1 MDIYSF
7 YCAGINY
14 KKTDASVRGC
24 FAINAT
30 QYSSLLEKA
39 RQAGLKELFVLST
52 CNRTEIYGLAHSA
65 CELTQLLCS
74 ETSGSH
80 DVFKELAYVKQGP
93 AAVEHLYNVAAGL
106 DSQILGDYEI
116 VGQLKQAVKF
126 AKENGFVGTLLERMI
141 NGVLQASKAI
151 KSCTQLSSGTV
162 SVSFAAIQ
170 FLKAHVPN
178 IQNKKILLL
187 GTGKIGA
194 STCKNIV
201 DYIGNCSI
209 TLLNRTEGKAE
220 SLAKSLGVEVASYD
234 NLNNEIE
241 QSDVI
246 IVATNACEPVIRK
259 EHVLNRG
266 NKVLIDLSIPNN
278 IDTSVKE
285 LPYIQLVNVDQLS
298 KLSDQ
303 TLQKRLA
310 EVPKAKGIIAHHMQ
324 EFKEWYYN
332 RKYVPVLLAVKEKL
346 IAMHD
351 CSLYASVYADEKKA
365 LQPVNNVTIQKVI
378 NNMAVKMRCTHQPGC
393 NYIQAINDYIGCTTN

>member
-1 MDIYSF
+1 MDIYQF
-7 YCAGINY
+7 FCAGINY

-24 FAINAT
+24 FAINPT
-30 QYSSLLEKA
+30 QYASLLNKA
-39 RQAGLKELFVLST
+39 AQAGLKELFVLST

-74 ETSGSH
+74 ETSGSMET
-80 DVFKELAYVKQGP
+80 FQQLAYIKQGP

-116 VGQLKQAVKF
+116 VGQLKGAVKF
-126 AKENGFVGTLLERMI
+126 AKENGFIGTLLERMI
-141 NGVLQASKAI
+141 NGALQASKAI
-151 KSCTQLSSGTV
+151 KGCTQLSSGTV

-201 DYIGNCSI
+201 DYIGNCNI

-220 SLAKSLGVEVASYD
+220 SLANKLGVQAAGYD
-234 NLNNEIE
+234 NMYDEIAQAE
-241 QSDVI
+241 VI

-259 EHVLNRG
+259 AHVLNNG

-278 IDTSVKE
+278 IDTAVKE

-298 KLSDQ
+298 KLNDQ

-310 EVPKAKGIIAHHMQ
+310 EVPKAKAIIAHHMQ
-324 EFKEWYYN
+324 EFKEWFYN

-351 CSLYASVYADEKKA
+351 CSLYASVYAEDQKPR
-365 LQPVNNVTIQKVI
+365 QPIDNVAIQKVI
-378 NNMAVKMRCTHQPGC
+378 NSMAVKMRCTHQPGC

>member
-7 YCAGINY
+7 FCAGINY

-24 FAINAT
+24 FAINLT
-30 QYSSLLEKA
+30 QYASLLNKA

-52 CNRTEIYGLAHSA
+52 CNRTEIYGLAHTA

-74 ETSGSH
+74 ETSGSLET
-80 DVFKELAYVKQGP
+80 FKELAYIKQGP

-116 VGQLKQAVKF
+116 VGQLKGAVKF
-126 AKENGFVGTLLERMI
+126 AKENGCIGTLLERMI

-162 SVSFAAIQ
+162 SVAFATIQ

-194 STCKNIV
+194 STCKNII
-201 DYIGNCSI
+201 DYIGNCNI
-209 TLLNRTEGKAE
+209 TLLNRTDGKAE
-220 SLAKSLGVEVASYD
+220 SLARSLGVQVSSYD
-234 NLNNEIE
+234 NLDREIE

-246 IVATNACEPVIRK
+246 IVATNACEPIICK
-259 EHVLNRG
+259 EHVLNSG
-266 NKVLIDLSIPNN
+266 SKVLIDLSIPNN
-278 IDTSVKE
+278 IDTAVKE

-298 KLSDQ
+298 KLNDQ

-310 EVPKAKGIIAHHMQ
+310 EVPKAKNIIAHHMQ

-351 CSLYASVYADEKKA
+351 CSLYAAVYADEKKA

-378 NNMAVKMRCTHQPGC
+378 NNMAVKMRCKHQPGC